1 MSLLGLIFSSFYFQ
15 RARRRRLLKRF
26 VEAALFVAV
35 RPLERPVDDVILSR
49 SAVGRWGLLFVTRS
63 TASPDEMC
71 ERPFRRVTERRS
83 GERRG
88 SGERERRGRGNTRG
102 NGLIKSWC
110 VGRVVPRPRQHA
122 VAHIMHVSMQ
132 TAVPKPNK
140 PWIDQKNQ
148 SSTKINQ
155 SIKINPIV
163 TRKLSQSKRTRGG
176 ALWEKKT

>member
-1 MSLLGLIFSSFYFQ
+1 MSLLGLIFSSFIFQ
-15 RARRRRLLKRF
+15 RAQRRRLLKRF

-122 VAHIMHVSMQ
+122 VAHHHACLHADGRTEAQQ
-132 TAVPKPNK
+132 TVDRPK
-140 PWIDQKNQ
+140 
-148 SSTKINQ
+148 KINQ
-155 SIKINPIV
+155 VSKSIN
-163 TRKLSQSKRTRGG
+163 QSK
-176 ALWEKKT
+176 